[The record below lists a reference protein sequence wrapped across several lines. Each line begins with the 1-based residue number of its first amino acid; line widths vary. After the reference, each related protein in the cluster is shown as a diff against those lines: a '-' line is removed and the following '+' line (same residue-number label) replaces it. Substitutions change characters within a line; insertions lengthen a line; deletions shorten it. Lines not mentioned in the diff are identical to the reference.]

1 MTQDKLDVYEDEIN
15 KTEDEIQR
23 LRSETMSKRNEATI
37 LRMNMFLEEAREE
50 KRGLTS
56 MNTMAKIH
64 TTPAPGLS
72 DIERMKVT
80 LSRYSLSEQPQDRK
94 PGYVL

>member
-1 MTQDKLDVYEDEIN
+1 MYEDEIN

-23 LRSETMSKRNEATI
+23 LRSETMSKRHEATI

-56 MNTMAKIH
+56 LSAVARVHRTQGH
-64 TTPAPGLS
+64 GLQE
-72 DIERMKVT
+72 IERLKVRVE
-80 LSRYSLSEQPQDRK
+80 RYERPE
-94 PGYVL
+94 

>member
-1 MTQDKLDVYEDEIN
+1 MYEDEIN

-37 LRMNMFLEEAREE
+37 LRMNMLLEEAREE

-56 MNTMAKIH
+56 MNAAAKVH
-64 TTPAPGLS
+64 TTPAHGLV
-72 DIERMKVT
+72 DI
-80 LSRYSLSEQPQDRK
+80 
-94 PGYVL
+94 